1 MHNSRSLAILS
12 ALSLALVC
20 LPACKSN
27 KPENPPMGD
36 TLTQQS
42 DTAPRTDTSARMD
55 TGMRRNTGAAS
66 ASGYPMVGGAEMSPT
81 KNIIDNASNSKDHTT
96 LVAAINAAG
105 LGGTLKGAGPYTVFA
120 PTNEAFSKL
129 KSGTLDSLLKPA
141 NKTHLKQILTYHVI
155 AGKLDSAELVA
166 RMQAG
171 NGVAR
176 LKTVNGTMLSATMDG
191 NQIALKD
198 EAGGV
203 VHVTTPNVYQSNG
216 VIHVIDG
223 VLMPQ

>member
-1 MHNSRSLAILS
+1 
-12 ALSLALVC
+12 
-20 LPACKSN
+20 
-27 KPENPPMGD
+27 
-36 TLTQQS
+36 
-42 DTAPRTDTSARMD
+42 MD